1 MYIEIKE
8 VMAKI
13 TSVTPIMEKHGK
25 KKKRPA
31 HSIIFEFAM
40 PNTVLDAM
48 DGNGLREAFYRKPK
62 SASVD
67 PKSGQ
72 SKLDVSNVAD
82 GISQLKFSWW
92 QQWID
97 IPGELTGWN
106 LTLHTG
112 NTERSHI
119 VLDEAKV
126 SSFATLPKDLGIA
139 LVKCKAIVH
148 PTAHE
153 KGKIDELLQTEVKIS
168 ILPPDTQQAELPGT
182 TTDQVADGDDEEEA
196 EEGNE
201 AAATAEAFSG
211 SDATASDAS
220 ETATL
225 GEPPKVDPFAGT
237 ELARGAVNS
246 DAKVTTKKSRSV
258 GPEGEQDSRKGVA
271 WPFPG
276 DRNAGM
282 YTPNGEPKNTEAETA
297 E

>member
-1 MYIEIKE
+1 
-8 VMAKI
+8 MARI

-40 PNTVLDAM
+40 PNTVLDRM

-72 SKLDVSNVAD
+72 SKIDTSNVSD

-97 IPGELTGWN
+97 IPGELVGWD

-126 SSFATLPKDLGIA
+126 SAFAVLPKDLGIT

-153 KGKIDELLQTEVKIS
+153 KGKIDELLQTEVPVS
-168 ILPPDTQQAELPGT
+168 IMPPNSGQQAELPGT
-182 TTDQVADGDDEEEA
+182 NTEESGAEDAEGDEDGADEGAGEQSEA
-196 EEGNE
+196 DPP
-201 AAATAEAFSG
+201 AEAS
-211 SDATASDAS
+211 SDAPA
-220 ETATL
+220 E
-225 GEPPKVDPFAGT
+225 DPFAGT
-237 ELARGAVNS
+237 DLARGVVKS
-246 DAKVTTKKSRSV
+246 DAKVTTKRSR
-258 GPEGEQDSRKGVA
+258 GKALPPEAA
-271 WPFPG
+271 WPFP
-276 DRNAGM
+276 
-282 YTPNGEPKNTEAETA
+282 KH
-297 E
+297 